1 MKTRDDVLLEQ
12 AYQKV
17 VLREAEHLSPSE
29 HIRHKDQTPYVRDGL
44 GVEKSKHKTQDMKFA
59 SKEFLLKK
67 LVGLIAERDEAQQGD
82 YGHDVLG
89 QQIDEVWS
97 TLEGMG
103 MSTQE
108 INQYCQ
114 SAQDAGQGP
123 TQDDMY
129 YTKLK

>member
-1 MKTRDDVLLEQ
+1 MKTRDDIMLEQ
-12 AYQKV
+12 AYKKV
-17 VLREAEHLSPSE
+17 LLRESPDE
-29 HIRHKDQTPYVRDGL
+29 REL
-44 GVEKSKHKTQDMKFA
+44 
-59 SKEFLLKK
+59 LLKK

-82 YGHDVLG
+82 YGHDVLS